1 MASKYIDLS
10 TVKFFMNN
18 VQELESVLEK
28 ERFVDHDLESVDLFV
43 ESVKQFADRELFP
56 YFKEMDE
63 NPAHYKDGTIHVHQQ
78 VEKMM
83 KEGGSMGLI
92 SAPFD
97 YEDGGLQLPLIV
109 HTAANYILDAA
120 NNHLPGYSGLTS
132 GAAALIVEFAN
143 KNLKEKYTPKM
154 LTGEWGGTMCL
165 TEPQA
170 GSSLSDIVT
179 KASPCDGGHYKISGQ
194 KIFIS
199 GGDHQYSDNIVH
211 LLLARIEGAPSGTK
225 GISLF
230 VVPKMRLEENGTL
243 FFNDV
248 TTVADFEKMGQKG
261 YCTTHLSF
269 GDKGDCQG
277 YLVGEENK
285 GLDYM
290 FLMMNSAR
298 IAVGRGASAI
308 ACAAYYASL
317 EYANERPQ
325 GRKLSSDG
333 TKNLKDKQSLIIEH
347 PDVRRMLLLQKSMV
361 EGSMNLIFKAAKYS
375 DLQHN
380 STDEKDKH
388 KYHTL
393 LEMIIPVVKTYPS
406 EAGIYSI
413 NNGLQVLGGYG
424 FCSDFILQ
432 QYYRDIR
439 ISSIY
444 EGTTGI
450 QSQDLLGRKMMLNNG
465 EGAKLLLEEIK
476 KTIDKA
482 NQDNELKEWAS
493 CLNDQLDQTQKIL
506 FHLMPFAIKG
516 DYERFLADASVFME
530 FFSLILI
537 GWSWLEIGV
546 ATKHALTMNNSSLDS
561 KFYQSK
567 LDALEYFYVYEL
579 QKTKGLAE
587 ILLHPSS
594 VTIKKED
601 KVIN

>member
-132 GAAALIVEFAN
+132 GAAELIVEFAN

-248 TTVADFEKMGQKG
+248 TTVADFKKMGQKG

-290 FLMMNSAR
+290 FLMMNGAR

-361 EGSMNLIFKAAKYS
+361 EGSMNLIFKAAKYF

-444 EGTTGI
+444 EGTTGM

>member
-10 TVKFFMNN
+10 TVKFFMNI
-18 VQELESVLEK
+18 VQELETVLEK
-28 ERFVDHDLESVDLFV
+28 ERYADYNSESVDLYID
-43 ESVKQFADRELFP
+43 SVKQFADRELFP
-56 YFKEMDE
+56 YLKEMDE
-63 NPAHYKDGTIHVHQQ
+63 KPAHYKDGTIHVHQQ

-92 SAPFD
+92 AAPFN

-132 GAAALIVEFAN
+132 GAAELIVEFAS
-143 KNLKEKYTPKM
+143 KDLKEKYTPKM

-179 KASPCDGGHYKISGQ
+179 KATLSDSGYYKISGQ

-199 GGDHQYSDNIVH
+199 GGDHQYADNIVH
-211 LLLARIEGAPSGTK
+211 LLLARIDGAPAGTK

-230 VVPKMRLEENGTL
+230 VVPKMRVEENGEL
-243 FFNDV
+243 AFNDV

-269 GDKGDCQG
+269 GDTGDCQG

-285 GLDYM
+285 GLNYM
-290 FLMMNSAR
+290 FLMMNGAR

-333 TKNLKDKQSLIIEH
+333 TKNLNDKQSLIIEH

-361 EGSMNLIFKAAKYS
+361 EGSMNLIFKAAKYY

-380 STDEKDKH
+380 STDEKEKH

-465 EGAKLLLEEIK
+465 EGAQLLLEEIK
-476 KTIDKA
+476 KTINKA
-482 NQDNELKEWAS
+482 NEDNGLKEWAS

-506 FHLMPFAIKG
+506 FHLIPFATKG

-530 FFSLILI
+530 FFSLVLI
-537 GWSWLEIGV
+537 GWSWLEIGI
-546 ATKHALTMNNSSLDS
+546 ASKHALIMGDSSLDS
-561 KFYQSK
+561 QFHESK

-594 VTIKKED
+594 VTIKKKE